1 MNQDVI
7 IHEAVPDSDQI
18 KDGPNLPDIDFVDVA
33 LTESEASE
41 TSHVPVPL
49 DPNCLGAT
57 LDRNNR
63 LRKTMKTRK
72 SMQSLISAKTLPIL
86 SRTSVTETA
95 EATFLESSKDVGADI
110 SVFSPAPGPLGV
122 ISATSNFGRSSLL
135 NASTISTNSMR
146 RKIKP
151 SKSFTSFLESS
162 DDDIIRGNYDET
174 DTADSSDED
183 SVASTRTKTMAER
196 ILPTKPTHS
205 SLKKIQEGSGVFQ
218 STPNKASPTQNLL
231 GSPSIPPIHLRNGIS
246 GEIDPEKVEPKKVPH
261 NNTVADESLGS
272 PVPVVI
278 RLRLSPRQE
287 AKPHNNTVADESLD
301 TVKPVPN
308 NNTMADDSSDSDNE
322 PSPII
327 SKRLGS
333 GRSIGKTD
341 LLEVD
346 SAQGRNKLNSDSV
359 FVIKRHQPVVL
370 DSHEDKL
377 AAARVPLKQPI
388 REPSEDSPWAKKS
401 SSASGTGQ
409 GGSSHVLG
417 LSLGKQF
424 LGRGL
429 VLHLTS
435 MMGHQVDK
443 ARIRDLID
451 WMLEENLITPALAKS
466 EAFND
471 EFIYKLKGETTQSQG
486 SGTPKKI
493 SWTESIEKILQD
505 KDKDNHL
512 KFTKLERESKIEVER
527 YKSSNL
533 DLVQKIAD
541 MESQL
546 SRLQSL
552 RSSENKSVGGNVKKV
567 AELYGQTGPA
577 PPPPRPS
584 RTRHPPSAPRAAPPP
599 SPRPAP
605 WRPRRPGARY
615 GRGGAT

>member
-162 DDDIIRGNYDET
+162 DDEILTGNYDET
-174 DTADSSDED
+174 DTTDSSDEECVV
-183 SVASTRTKTMAER
+183 SAQTKTIAER
-196 ILPTKPTHS
+196 SVPTKPSHS
-205 SLKKIQEGSGVFQ
+205 SLKKIQEGPGVFQ
-218 STPNKASPTQNLL
+218 STPNKASPTQNQL
-231 GSPSIPPIHLRNGIS
+231 GSPSMPPIHIRNVSS
-246 GEIDPEKVEPKKVPH
+246 GDIEKVEPKKVPH

-577 PPPPRPS
+577 PPPPRP
-584 RTRHPPSAPRAAPPP
+584 PPAPAPPP
-599 SPRPAP
+599 LRAPPLRPPPLPSRPSRRSPSPLP
-605 WRPRRPGARY
+605 PPPFPR
-615 GRGGAT
+615 